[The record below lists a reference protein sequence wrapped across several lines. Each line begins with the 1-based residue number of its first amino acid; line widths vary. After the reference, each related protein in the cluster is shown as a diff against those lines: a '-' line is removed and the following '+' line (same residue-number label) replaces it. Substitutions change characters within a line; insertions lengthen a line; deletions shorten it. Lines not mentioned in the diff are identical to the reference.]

1 MVEIAL
7 VDNESGFANI
17 KAILKHH
24 GNDEQ
29 DYVFIYVAWF
39 EDLSRQDE
47 LISCPIYQLQKDSS
61 HTYYCIHPISTVK
74 PKLEVLFVHHYD
86 SDALQII
93 TNFQIMNIFKI
104 TFYFR
109 QYNNYRQNIIISIA
123 IFTHILL
130 I

>member
-39 EDLSRQDE
+39 EDLLRQDE
-47 LISCPIYQLQKDSS
+47 LISCPIYRLQKILVIL
-61 HTYYCIHPISTVK
+61 TTVFT
-74 PKLEVLFVHHYD
+74 LY
-86 SDALQII
+86 LQ
-93 TNFQIMNIFKI
+93 
-104 TFYFR
+104 
-109 QYNNYRQNIIISIA
+109 
-123 IFTHILL
+123 
-130 I
+130 